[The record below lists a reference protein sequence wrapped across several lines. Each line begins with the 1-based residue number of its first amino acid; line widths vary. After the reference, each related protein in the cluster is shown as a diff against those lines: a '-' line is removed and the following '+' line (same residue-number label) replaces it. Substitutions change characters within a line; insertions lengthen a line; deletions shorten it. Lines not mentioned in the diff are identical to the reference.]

1 MKSEPLGRW
10 IAAWDRLRRAWKTV
24 VTRVWMG
31 MAILALASVIYLEP
45 YCTGALSCSGSI
57 VQALAVGM
65 PVEWKCFGDVLGD
78 LRKDG
83 AAAGVIL
90 AIAAA
95 VLASAWSSG
104 SDTDAVE

>member
-1 MKSEPLGRW
+1 
-10 IAAWDRLRRAWKTV
+10 
-24 VTRVWMG
+24 
-31 MAILALASVIYLEP
+31 
-45 YCTGALSCSGSI
+45 
-57 VQALAVGM
+57 M

-90 AIAAA
+90 GIAAA